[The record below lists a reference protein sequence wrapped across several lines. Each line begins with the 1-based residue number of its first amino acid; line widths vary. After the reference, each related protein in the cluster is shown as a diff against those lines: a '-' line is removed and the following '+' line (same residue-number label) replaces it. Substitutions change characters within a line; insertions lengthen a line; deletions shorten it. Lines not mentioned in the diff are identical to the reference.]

1 MLQADRQ
8 IIISKDAETYHCS
21 FYFSRD
27 GSRRDNERS
36 ETHAKKQQSST
47 ESSGH
52 SSQQQSTSIPSSPH
66 STRLSPRFSPH
77 HSPRARTSSP
87 PSSSSTASQPPSITT
102 SQSASSL
109 KVSLLPS
116 VDEGASV
123 AKHHP
128 LQIVSPMSS
137 HSTPSYGPAIKDKL
151 KDGKGRPSTTSSISP
166 GGTLQRKVHY
176 T

>member
-1 MLQADRQ
+1 MLQADR
-8 IIISKDAETYHCS
+8 IIISKGADICRRS
-21 FYFSRD
+21 FHFSRD
-27 GSRRDNERS
+27 GSRRDNDRS

-47 ESSGH
+47 EGTAH
-52 SSQQQSTSIPSSPH
+52 SSQQQSTSAPSSPH
-66 STRLSPRFSPH
+66 SAKLSPRFSPH
-77 HSPRARTSSP
+77 HSPRVRPSSP
-87 PSSSSTASQPPSITT
+87 PSPSSTASQPLSITT

-116 VDEGASV
+116 VDKGASF

-137 HSTPSYGPAIKDKL
+137 HSVALYGPTIKDKL

-166 GGTLQRKVHY
+166 GGVLQRKVHY